1 MDRHELELASQYARD
16 FCGRVRERAA
26 KVGFLDGAI
35 IAQRHLGEVTRVKLQ
50 MRDPDSDLPDE
61 LPLVLPEVGLVRARR
76 MLRATLQ
83 EALQP
88 CIVRFGDVTIW
99 FSDGVLDRVWF
110 TEKFRIEQEIPDMAR
125 LFVPSLGRAR
135 DGHGS
140 RKTRV
145 GGSGRP
151 R

>member
-26 KVGFLDGAI
+26 EVGFLDGTITAK
-35 IAQRHLGEVTRVKLQ
+35 RHGGKVTRVNLE
-50 MRDPDSDLPDE
+50 MFDPSPVCPDG
-61 LPLVLPEVGLVRARR
+61 PPVVLPEVGLVEARHI
-76 MLRATLQ
+76 LRATLQ
-83 EALQP
+83 ETLQR

-99 FSDGVLDRVWF
+99 FSDGVLDRVWV
-110 TEKFRIEQEIPDMAR
+110 TEKFRIEQEIHDLAR
-125 LFVPSLGRAR
+125 LFVLSLGRAR

-145 GGSGRP
+145 GRSGRP